1 MASAHDN
8 VHPYLDV
15 EANITI
21 HGIELRTWIAA
32 RMMAANR
39 MSLSVNSTSE
49 YIAQRAVA
57 DTDALIKELNK

>member
-1 MASAHDN
+1 MVTPGMPAFPTPSGWDT
-8 VHPYLDV
+8 PGMD
-15 EANITI
+15 
-21 HGIELRTWIAA
+21 LRTWIAA